1 MTTKTVSMPEDVV
14 INLLRTLPEEDLI
27 DIFWKAIVQSD
38 VSPLTEEEKNDI
50 RKAKKELKKGKTLKT
65 THDYLRIISL

>member
-27 DIFWKAIVQSD
+27 DIFWKTIVQSD
-38 VSPLTEEEKNDI
+38 VSPLTEQEKNDI
-50 RKAKKELKKGKTLKT
+50 REAKSELKKGE
-65 THDYLRIISL
+65 THSWENIS

>member
-27 DIFWKAIVQSD
+27 DIFWKTIVQSD
-38 VSPLTEEEKNDI
+38 VSPLTEQEKNDI
-50 RKAKKELKKGKTLKT
+50 RKAKSELKKGETLSWKN
-65 THDYLRIISL
+65 IS